1 MDNVEL
7 KMQIVEKYL
16 DSKKP
21 DSLDLCRKVYEFVTE
36 QDRVRIERTAS
47 GIKIEGPRILPNG
60 IYLIFSDGHY
70 IPFTKDLQKKDAKDV
85 ESIGVMYDGH
95 TFRIML
101 KDLGSHPLVRDIDN
115 CPEESPNYKR
125 ECDGLH
131 DWDFITAT
139 KYIMAEGSDIP
150 LPENWYIPT
159 LAPLDLMAHWKD
171 DINAALELSGGEA
184 MPDDYH
190 WSSTE
195 YHRTYGRYVH
205 FSNGLTDSLG
215 KYSSYV
221 VRPVAAWDI

>member
-7 KMQIVEKYL
+7 KKQIVEKYL
-16 DSKKP
+16 DNKKP
-21 DSLDLCRKVYEFVTE
+21 ESLDLCRKVYEFITE
-36 QDRVRIERTAS
+36 GQEGAAHAGCP
-47 GIKIEGPRILPNG
+47 GIDQRHKIENG
-60 IYLIFSDGHY
+60 IYLVFADGHY
-70 IPFTKDLQKKDAKDV
+70 IPFTKELQKKDAKGV
-85 ESIGVMYDGH
+85 ESIGIMYDGH

-171 DINAALELSGGEA
+171 DINEALELSGGEA

-195 YHRTYGRYVH
+195 NSRNLGRYVS
-205 FSNGLTDSLG
+205 FGGGNAYDSY
-215 KYSSYV
+215 KYHSYV
-221 VRPVAAWDI
+221 VRPVAAWNI